1 MGRALVDGWTRGRGE
16 AGLFATAANRRLAVR
31 QPTSSSDS
39 TRPGPSSR
47 HHRADTIRQE
57 RDTVTD
63 QTGNFPLKFGCKMNF
78 ISFLFAGCPCSRVHV
93 AGYVHLKIL
102 SGVQNRYETA
112 RLSCDNNKILVSAQN
127 HTRETIT
134 RPATIFGRG
143 EILLK
148 RGPAPFPRLSLPS
161 SRRGRTVHPT
171 PATR

>member
-1 MGRALVDGWTRGRGE
+1 MGGRADAARQVSLRLPQIADWRSASQPRAATRLDQGPRV
-16 AGLFATAANRRLAVR
+16 AITVLT
-31 QPTSSSDS
+31 QSDRKGTLS
-39 TRPGPSSR
+39 
-47 HHRADTIRQE
+47 H
-57 RDTVTD
+57 

-102 SGVQNRYETA
+102 SGVQNRDETA